1 MDRPVVSASIATV
14 ALQPAFGAYNTI
26 VDYPEDGPV
35 LDFVLLLQQLNKLLQ
50 DKAMLLVNDATESSA
65 KNDDNIYGAEVLNE
79 HCEISL
85 TRILTFISV
94 TRFSLSKI
102 QFDLMANA
110 CTIKQAK
117 DYLQHAFGDISW
129 LPTIVALAVLGDKA
143 NVVVNKRTF
152 HI

>member
-1 MDRPVVSASIATV
+1 
-14 ALQPAFGAYNTI
+14 
-26 VDYPEDGPV
+26 
-35 LDFVLLLQQLNKLLQ
+35 
-50 DKAMLLVNDATESSA
+50 
-65 KNDDNIYGAEVLNE
+65 
-79 HCEISL
+79 
-85 TRILTFISV
+85 
-94 TRFSLSKI
+94 
-102 QFDLMANA
+102 MANA